1 MRTLARNHQ
10 CCFRSG
16 LSSHVSSS
24 TRPPTELGRS
34 TERQTQMRCIEECA
48 YLLLPP
54 NIENGGLGAVLLRT
68 ISPIPHQVTTWQTSR
83 GWLRTVAPGVGM
95 VGWPGLERGEKESK
109 PEGQGPPAARGRA
122 AGVALETVRNP
133 ISTILSSSL
142 ATLGLD
148 LRGRTIGAVDIEPLS
163 TPTTAYSH
171 LELPSALVEN
181 VLIPAPICNVAERTP
196 RSAKSHE

>member
-1 MRTLARNHQ
+1 MRSLARNHQ

-83 GWLRTVAPGVGM
+83 GWLRTVAPGVGKSQTASH
-95 VGWPGLERGEKESK
+95 VTSCVFSESRMREICLSGSMSGNRKQSYAK
-109 PEGQGPPAARGRA
+109 P
-122 AGVALETVRNP
+122 
-133 ISTILSSSL
+133 
-142 ATLGLD
+142 D
-148 LRGRTIGAVDIEPLS
+148 
-163 TPTTAYSH
+163 
-171 LELPSALVEN
+171 
-181 VLIPAPICNVAERTP
+181 
-196 RSAKSHE
+196 